1 MILLQ
6 FVITLSLGSIKSHIE
21 YIKRYLPPDGAVYVL
36 QVTEKQYQGMKL
48 LTGKKQIIEEK
59 LTIDKTIIF

>member
-1 MILLQ
+1 MSNRDT
-6 FVITLSLGSIKSHIE
+6 VKSHIE

-48 LTGKKQIIEEK
+48 LTGKQ
-59 LTIDKTIIF
+59 